1 MNYSFVSHYQERP
14 DLAAKLNQLTESIW
28 GITVLDGHP
37 SDYVPFSMQYADA
50 IVANVCVG
58 QFDVVIHGTSQPAS
72 MIQTVLTHEDHRR
85 RGLIRQLFKPVQQHI
100 AETTG
105 RTFFTANQDKAEFYA
120 QFGYQN
126 GPLIDFFRWMAE
138 PTEASAR
145 ALQKVDFSDARQRQ
159 AFEQAT
165 QLRVPV
171 SDVFGFENKPWLLFW
186 FCRHF
191 LSQNLYYCTDLKVYL
206 LLRIEQ
212 DRIDMLDIIGADI
225 PTWAQLKNVLPIATA
240 TELRCY
246 FVPDKLQVE
255 AESVLSEEDRFFFDA
270 AFPVPE
276 RVCIP
281 ETQRG

>member
-1 MNYSFVSHYQERP
+1 MNYTFVSQYQDNPE
-14 DLAAKLNQLTESIW
+14 LAAQLNQLTEAIW

-37 SDYVPFSMQYADA
+37 SEYVPFSMQHEGA

-58 QFDVVIHGTSQPAS
+58 QFDVVINGTSQPAS
-72 MIQTVLTHEDHRR
+72 MIQTVLTHEHHRR
-85 RGLIRQLFKPVQQHI
+85 RGLIRQLFKPVQKHI
-100 AETTG
+100 AETTD

-138 PTEASAR
+138 PIEASGR
-145 ALQKVDFSDARQRQ
+145 ALQKVDLSDRTQRE
-159 AFEQAT
+159 AFEQAV
-165 QLRVPV
+165 RSRCSV
-171 SDVFGFENKPWLLFW
+171 SAVFGFENKPWLLFW

-191 LSQNLYYCTDLKVYL
+191 LSENLYYSADLNVFL

-212 DRIDMLDIIGADI
+212 DRIDLLDIIGSEI
-225 PTWAQLKNVLPIATA
+225 PTGAQLRNVLPINTT

-246 FVPDKLQVE
+246 FVPDKLQIETEPVR
-255 AESVLSEEDRFFFDA
+255 SEEDRFFFDA
-270 AFPVPE
+270 AFPIPE
-276 RVCIP
+276 WVCIP